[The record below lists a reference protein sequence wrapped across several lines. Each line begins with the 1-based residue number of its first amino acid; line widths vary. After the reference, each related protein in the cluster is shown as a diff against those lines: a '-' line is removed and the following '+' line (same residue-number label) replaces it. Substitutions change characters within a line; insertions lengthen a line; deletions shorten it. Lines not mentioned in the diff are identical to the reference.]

1 MRMTRASRQSTR
13 REPLG
18 GSEAA
23 RGVAVVL
30 AVVAVMGLLLG
41 GMELLG
47 FTLVLPR
54 EDGKPLLP
62 EEAIG
67 PLRMVLLAGALVLL
81 GIWGDLMRPRG
92 PLGERGVRRVANW
105 VLVAAAALTAA
116 GAGRVVYEGAKVV
129 LSRPWT

>member
-81 GIWGDLMRPRG
+81 GIWGDLMPPRG
-92 PLGERGVRRVANW
+92 LLAGR
-105 VLVAAAALTAA
+105 AA
-116 GAGRVVYEGAKVV
+116 GCQLSVGRRGGADG
-129 LSRPWT
+129 SRDDSLLG